1 MAIKKPTLPRMKSV
15 SLRKSKTPEDLG
27 VAGASFD
34 RGHPFY
40 FGFVAT
46 AGAAVSLTL
55 LRALAGASQVF
66 VLIII
71 SMFFAAGLNPAVSY
85 FQSKKMKRGLA
96 VLTVITL
103 VIAFVGLC
111 LLVIVPPFVD
121 QVNNFIVNAPGML
134 DSLKH
139 NATINHFNNQYG
151 VVDMLQNKLNATI
164 KDGKFIVSAFG
175 GILGVGK
182 AVLSGTFSV
191 ITIIILT
198 LYFTASLPSITRS
211 AYNLVPS
218 SRRDRVSRLSD
229 AIINRIGGFVR
240 SQTIVSTIA
249 GIFALA
255 LASILGI
262 HYAMAIGVL
271 VFICGLI
278 PLVGHYI
285 GISLFTIIALT
296 KSPLT
301 GLIVFISYVLYQ
313 QIENYFI
320 APRIM
325 RDTLELPGV
334 VTIIAAL
341 LGTSLLGPI
350 GALLAVPIAAAVM
363 LIVEEVIYPK
373 QNAK

>member
-103 VIAFVGLC
+103 VVAFVGLC